1 MTTMRVGIGVDAHAF
16 DAARPLVLGGV
27 RFEGEVGLAG
37 HSDADVVCHAIADA
51 LLGAG
56 ALGDLGDHFP
66 EESRWRDASSL
77 DILSETARLVAAA
90 GWSVGNID
98 VTVIAEAPAL
108 GTHRDQMVANIST
121 ALHVD
126 TDVISIKAT
135 TSDGLGFTGRREG
148 IGAIA
153 VAMVRK

>member
-1 MTTMRVGIGVDAHAF
+1 VTTARVGIGVDAHAF

-37 HSDADVVCHAIADA
+37 YSDADVVCHAIADA

-56 ALGDLGDHFP
+56 ALGDLGAHFP

-108 GTHRDQMVANIST
+108 GPHRDQMVANIST
-121 ALHVD
+121 ALRVD
-126 TDVISIKAT
+126 AAVISIKAT

>member
-1 MTTMRVGIGVDAHAF
+1 MTTTRVGIGVDAHAF